1 MTRALLLSIILGTL
15 VVWDAAAQQL
25 MPRPGF
31 TEKHDRVVCGRM
43 GCEAKTFS
51 HDRAVAG
58 FRLEALSACP
68 VPSKLSVARR
78 RKRRCT
84 TEARPSKYTSL
95 GRILAGRSLDHGG
108 CPSVVLTA
116 GRPTEPPSRA
126 SRSPSRTINSTS
138 MQGAIGLSAVSK
150 NAFDER
156 EEGTIAVLNFGGM
169 NDNVQQETMCRLRT
183 CPRHSRKDQAKT
195 PFLTA
200 LAIDGAGSS
209 ADTFHSTR
217 SISNDC

>member
-1 MTRALLLSIILGTL
+1 MLWQRPEPCCPQALDDEAPLQTVGRAGSLERS
-15 VVWDAAAQQL
+15 AAKARQGRGL
-25 MPRPGF
+25 RRSTTELCAVAWAVRPKPS
-31 TEKHDRVVCGRM
+31 T
-43 GCEAKTFS
+43 

-116 GRPTEPPSRA
+116 G
-126 SRSPSRTINSTS
+126 
-138 MQGAIGLSAVSK
+138 
-150 NAFDER
+150 
-156 EEGTIAVLNFGGM
+156 
-169 NDNVQQETMCRLRT
+169 
-183 CPRHSRKDQAKT
+183 
-195 PFLTA
+195 
-200 LAIDGAGSS
+200 
-209 ADTFHSTR
+209 
-217 SISNDC
+217 